1 MKGVDQMDKRKF
13 HFEYLV
19 RVSGRPFEVSPDVT
33 RRDEI
38 IQLLKGLYPDCEIT
52 YERRRKYDR

>member
-1 MKGVDQMDKRKF
+1 MDKRKF

-19 RVSGRPFEVSPDVT
+19 RVSGRPFEVSPDVA

-38 IQLLKGLYPDCEIT
+38 IQLLKSLYPDSEIT

>member
-1 MKGVDQMDKRKF
+1 MDKRKF

-19 RVSGRPFEVSPDVT
+19 RVSGRPFEVSPDVA

-38 IQLLKGLYPDCEIT
+38 IQLLKSLYPDTEIT

>member
-1 MKGVDQMDKRKF
+1 MENKTKF
-13 HFEYLV
+13 GYLV

-33 RRDEI
+33 RRDEL
-38 IQLLKGLYPDCEIT
+38 IQLLKSLYPDCEIT